1 MCKAASFVMTKDR
14 IYWSKTSDSHE
25 DIISEYKLNA
35 DGLGGPNIARVEVAP
50 PKGNLSL
57 PLKQWVYKL
66 DQTDVPKWYEAKTA
80 ERECR
85 AELKAWKKQKL
96 TGWKVKEA
104 FNPVNPLL
112 LKLRCI
118 ENEKLKLHVAEW
130 ASVRDSV
137 GASVWDSVGD
147 SVRASV
153 GASVWASVGDSVRA
167 SVWASVGDSVWASVW
182 ASVGAYCGGLF
193 PNIKT
198 WKYAEKLGPDPW
210 RPLLTLWYAGYVPSS
225 DGKTWRLHAGKDA
238 KVVAQWTKDEIET
251 VRDARR
257 GMKKPDNWYFFE
269 WNCELHEASTSNML
283 PPSKRHY
290 CKRKDRKGNERP
302 RYDQLRCHW
311 NVCPKLKQQGP
322 ITPHGGAR

>member
-1 MCKAASFVMTKDR
+1 MTKDR

-137 GASVWDSVGD
+137 GASVRASVRDSVGASVRDSVGDSVRASVGDSVGDSVWDSVGASVGASVRASVWASVRA

-210 RPLLTLWYAGYVPSS
+210 RPLLTLWYAGYVPSF

-238 KVVAQWTKDEIET
+238 KVVAQWTKE
-251 VRDARR
+251 
-257 GMKKPDNWYFFE
+257 
-269 WNCELHEASTSNML
+269 EL
-283 PPSKRHY
+283 
-290 CKRKDRKGNERP
+290 
-302 RYDQLRCHW
+302 
-311 NVCPKLKQQGP
+311 
-322 ITPHGGAR
+322 